1 MAEEKAKLVK
11 IKLPLVP
18 GVLEDDVF
26 VGDNGKTYLLQRG
39 VETEAPQSVAE
50 ILETAQKYEVTASK
64 ESARL
69 QERISDP
76 AMK

>member
-1 MAEEKAKLVK
+1 MAEEKAKRVK

-39 VETEAPQSVAE
+39 VETEVPESVAE
-50 ILETAQKYEVTASK
+50 ILETAQKYKVTAST

-69 QERISDP
+69 QVRISDP

>member
-1 MAEEKAKLVK
+1 MTEEKAKRVK

-26 VGDNGKTYLLQRG
+26 VGDNGKTYLIQRG
-39 VETEAPQSVAE
+39 VETEVPQSVAE

-64 ESARL
+64 VYARL